1 MKKLYLLSILFIVSC
16 ATSNSY
22 YGFPEDT
29 EQTTLARATTCE
41 IENFNKYYGD
51 CWVQKSYQ
59 DKNFLEW
66 VSALDMWDS
75 WALIKKLNQDL
86 KFKISLNQIDPI
98 VANRTF
104 TRALIQIDEITNL
117 KIQRNVEAVDRQVAI
132 RNQKIAMALGSIS
145 QSINQSSQPSY
156 GNNATFKNITYYK
169 TGEIDGGDNKICV
182 YEGMG
187 TKITRTIGFLDI
199 CPSSI
204 KE

>member
-22 YGFPEDT
+22 YGFPKNT
-29 EQTTLARATTCE
+29 EQTTLERATTCE

-66 VSALDMWDS
+66 VSALNMWDS

-117 KIQRNVEAVDRQVAI
+117 KIQRNVESVDRQVAI

-145 QSINQSSQPSY
+145 QSINKASQPSY
-156 GNNATFKNITYYK
+156 GNNNKFKNIIYYK
-169 TGEIDGGDNKICV
+169 RDEIDGGDNKICV

-187 TKITRTIGFLDI
+187 TKITRTIGSLEI
-199 CPSSI
+199 CPLTI
-204 KE
+204 TE